1 MEFFDVLSQRHSI
14 RAYHPTP
21 VEPEKLE
28 QILQAINR
36 APSAGNRQAFEVYL
50 VQDAPRQAK
59 LVEAAHGQEFLAQA
73 PLVLV
78 FCAHPALSQVRYGVR
93 GETLY
98 TIQDATIACTCAMLA
113 ATALGLSSVWVG
125 AFDEEQRARRHR
137 RTRRPAP
144 DRHAAYRLR
153 RRRAPPARPPPSRRP
168 YPPVEAFHV
177 PTFHVPTF

>member
-78 FCAHPALSQVRYGVR
+78 FCAHPALSQVRYGER

-98 TIQDATIACTCAMLA
+98 TIQDATIACTYAMLA

-125 AFDEEQRARRHR
+125 AFDEGSVHAVIAAPDDQRPIAMLPIGYAAEEPRLRD
-137 RTRRPAP
+137 RRPL
-144 DRHAAYRLR
+144 DQIIHRM
-153 RRRAPPARPPPSRRP
+153 
-168 YPPVEAFHV
+168 
-177 PTFHVPTF
+177 

>member
-14 RAYHPTP
+14 RAYHSTP

-50 VQDAPRQAK
+50 VQDAPRQAR

-125 AFDEEQRARRHR
+125 AFDEDSVQAVIAAPPDQRPVAMLPIGYAAEEPRLRD
-137 RTRRPAP
+137 RRPL
-144 DRHAAYRLR
+144 DHIIHRM
-153 RRRAPPARPPPSRRP
+153 
-168 YPPVEAFHV
+168 
-177 PTFHVPTF
+177 